1 MFIWRNFLSE
11 NLHIS
16 NEFVTFATWLRN
28 IIIQTKINMDTK
40 KKIIK
45 SFNEEINVLAN
56 RLSVYT
62 DYGYSEELE
71 PIVKILLEAKMKLK
85 EAKDEFLTKN

>member
-1 MFIWRNFLSE
+1 
-11 NLHIS
+11 
-16 NEFVTFATWLRN
+16 
-28 IIIQTKINMDTK
+28 MDTK
-40 KKIIK
+40 KEIIK
-45 SFNEEINVLAN
+45 SLNEEINVLAN
-56 RLSVYT
+56 RLSIYT

>member
-1 MFIWRNFLSE
+1 
-11 NLHIS
+11 
-16 NEFVTFATWLRN
+16 
-28 IIIQTKINMDTK
+28 MDTK
-40 KKIIK
+40 KIVK

-71 PIVKILLEAKMKLK
+71 PIVQILLEAKMKLK
-85 EAKDEFLTKN
+85 EAKEEFITKN

>member
-1 MFIWRNFLSE
+1 
-11 NLHIS
+11 
-16 NEFVTFATWLRN
+16 
-28 IIIQTKINMDTK
+28 MDTK
-40 KKIIK
+40 KIVK

-71 PIVKILLEAKMKLK
+71 PIVKILLEAKMKLT
-85 EAKDEFLTKN
+85 EAKEEFLTKN

>member
-1 MFIWRNFLSE
+1 MG
-11 NLHIS
+11 
-16 NEFVTFATWLRN
+16 
-28 IIIQTKINMDTK
+28 TK
-40 KKIIK
+40 KEIIK
-45 SFNEEINVLAN
+45 SFNEEINVLTN

>member
-1 MFIWRNFLSE
+1 
-11 NLHIS
+11 
-16 NEFVTFATWLRN
+16 
-28 IIIQTKINMDTK
+28 MDTK
-40 KKIIK
+40 KETIK

-56 RLSVYT
+56 RLSIYT
-62 DYGYSEELE
+62 DYGYSEQFE

>member
-1 MFIWRNFLSE
+1 
-11 NLHIS
+11 
-16 NEFVTFATWLRN
+16 
-28 IIIQTKINMDTK
+28 MDT

-45 SFNEEINVLAN
+45 SFNDEINVLAN

-71 PIVKILLEAKMKLK
+71 PIVQILLETKMKLK
-85 EAKDEFLTKN
+85 EAKEEFITKK